1 MYFRGILGVAGLHA
15 SVLQALL
22 LIAPAVAADQAL
34 IDAARK
40 EGTVTWYTTSIIDQF
55 VRPAAEA
62 FEKKYG
68 VKVAYARSNA
78 VEMELRVINEG
89 RAGRV
94 QADIVDGTTTSIVLK
109 KQNLVEKWTPAVSL
123 PERYKDPEGFWM
135 ASQEYVL
142 TPGYNTDLVPTGTEP
157 KTWEDLLDPRYKGR
171 MAWNSTPSSS
181 AGQGF
186 VGTVLME
193 YGEAKARD
201 YFSKLAKQ
209 NIVGIKA
216 AARQVLDQ
224 VIAGEYAIA
233 LQIFNNHAPISKRR
247 GAPVGWLKMEPG
259 LAVILPMSLTKGA
272 PHPNAG
278 KLLFEFILSEEGQKI
293 MADSGEL
300 PVLPSVAPRDAD
312 LRPGPGNYRAIY
324 MAPEKLVSDVAAWT
338 KIYDEYFK

>member
-1 MYFRGILGVAGLHA
+1 MKHGMIAGATL
-15 SVLQALL
+15 
-22 LIAPAVAADQAL
+22 AVFCAGGAYAADQAL
-34 IDAARK
+34 IDAAKK
-40 EGTVTWYTTSIIDQF
+40 EGSVTWYTTSIVDQF

-68 VKVAYARSNA
+68 VKVVYARSNA
-78 VEMELRVINEG
+78 VEMELRVINEA
-89 RAGRV
+89 RAGRM

-109 KQNLVEKWTPAVSL
+109 RQGLVEKWTPAVNL
-123 PERYKDPEGFWM
+123 PDRYKDAEGYWM

-142 TPGYNTDLVPTGTEP
+142 TPGYNTDLVPKGSEP
-157 KTWEDLLDPRYKGR
+157 KNWEDLLDPKYKDK
-171 MAWNSTPSSS
+171 MSWNATPSAS

-186 VGTVLME
+186 VGLVMME

-201 YFSKLAKQ
+201 YFTRLSQQ
-209 NIVGIKA
+209 NIAGIKA

-224 VIAGEYAIA
+224 VIAGEYSIA
-233 LQIFNNHAPISKRR
+233 LQIFNNHAPISAAR
-247 GAPVGWLKMEPG
+247 GAPVGWLKTEPAMA
-259 LAVILPMSLTKGA
+259 LVLPMSLTKGA

-300 PVLPSVAPRDAD
+300 PVLQSIAPKQAD

-324 MAPEKLVSDVAAWT
+324 MAPEKLVESVAGWT
-338 KIYDEYFK
+338 KVYNEYFK